1 MRSLAGQPDVQP
13 CFLPE
18 GQPPQYLPPHRADGP
33 AVSEAL
39 SLAMVRGLNALSSQQ
54 WSINIMM
61 YRIYIILLI

>member
-39 SLAMVRGLNALSSQQ
+39 SLARVRLNPKSD
-54 WSINIMM
+54 
-61 YRIYIILLI
+61 